1 MRGFNVE
8 KSLRR
13 ITQLQKWYRS
23 WIRGS
28 LVWFNN
34 NETGYLLRVFLD
46 KIMNIV
52 GSYTVVS
59 RIIGERLGLGF
70 ILVGIRYIH
79 EVVWWN
85 YFQSDGSNCLQ
96 LLMGWFICGFWVH
109 HIIWYLPFHYGKYL
123 EHFPMGVGYIIIWA
137 L

>member
-1 MRGFNVE
+1 M
-8 KSLRR
+8 
-13 ITQLQKWYRS
+13 
-23 WIRGS
+23 
-28 LVWFNN
+28 VWFNN

-79 EVVWWN
+79 EVV
-85 YFQSDGSNCLQ
+85 
-96 LLMGWFICGFWVH
+96 
-109 HIIWYLPFHYGKYL
+109 
-123 EHFPMGVGYIIIWA
+123 
-137 L
+137 